1 MRAFPSIDA
10 LIAKWREDGVELN
23 PPATEEA
30 LARLAAAVGV
40 ELPASLRALYQRA
53 NGMPDLEMDGG
64 DVSFWAVEKILSE
77 REIARGRD
85 ARGEWTDWA
94 IADVLINSHFVA
106 LRVRAGAPPSFAVD
120 GFGLEFESLDDLA
133 SAYLED
139 PGRFPSARDPVR
151 QRREVAGANGLAPLE
166 VALLTL
172 ASLALLV
179 ATGTQLAPFSWTETL
194 GFVTGG
200 ACVWLAVR
208 QHILSWPIGLANNAL
223 YFAVFFEARLYA
235 DMALQAVFFALGCYG
250 WWKWFVRRGGAPLAV
265 TRISR
270 SEVALVLAGVPLA
283 TLGLREALIA
293 ANGAAPFLDAL
304 TTAISL
310 AAQYLLGR
318 KRIENWALWIL
329 ADAIYVPLY
338 VSRGLH
344 LTAVLYAIFLAM
356 CIVGLRDW
364 LRVHRAGASA

>member
-1 MRAFPSIDA
+1 MSS
-10 LIAKWREDGVELN
+10 G
-23 PPATEEA
+23 T
-30 LARLAAAVGV
+30 RL
-40 ELPASLRALYQRA
+40 
-53 NGMPDLEMDGG
+53 
-64 DVSFWAVEKILSE
+64 
-77 REIARGRD
+77 
-85 ARGEWTDWA
+85 
-94 IADVLINSHFVA
+94 
-106 LRVRAGAPPSFAVD
+106 
-120 GFGLEFESLDDLA
+120 
-133 SAYLED
+133 
-139 PGRFPSARDPVR
+139 
-151 QRREVAGANGLAPLE
+151 LAPLE
-166 VALLTL
+166 AALLAL

-179 ATGTQLAPFSWTETL
+179 ATGTQLAPFSWIETL
-194 GFVTGG
+194 GFISGG

-223 YFAVFFEARLYA
+223 YSALFFEARLYA

-250 WWKWFVRRGGAPLAV
+250 WWKWFARRGSAPLAV

-270 SEVALVLAGVPLA
+270 SEIALVLAGAPLA
-283 TLGLREALIA
+283 TLGLREVLIA

-304 TTAISL
+304 TTTISL

-329 ADAIYVPLY
+329 ADSIYVPLY

-364 LRVHRAGASA
+364 LRVYRTGAAA